1 MENKEIIDALTQI
14 PALIKAA
21 DTYKE
26 TSSHI
31 IATLA
36 EAVKQRPQA
45 VVPES
50 ELMKLKQVISTTRC
64 ALPDVNHVS
73 RELARKFSNEAASA
87 MGPIIMEKAAEAL
100 KGASVTVNHV
110 HCIEK
115 DLKDV
120 VDKKM
125 KKTISILAIIIASL
139 VETIIISA
147 ISYYYSDTYWGKR
160 YYELYTSPYLT
171 SEEKANLERN
181 AGYTGILPLNYHDD
195 PTAARLQLQQK
206 ERILKQRE
214 KEARKNNH

>member
-45 VVPES
+45 IVPES

-87 MGPIIMEKAAEAL
+87 MGPIIREKAAEAL

-125 KKTISILAIIIASL
+125 KKTVSILAIIIASL

-171 SEEKANLERN
+171 SEEKTNLERN
-181 AGYTGILPLNYHDD
+181 AGVTAILPLNYHDD
-195 PTAARLQLQQK
+195 PTTARLQLQQK

>member
-50 ELMKLKQVISTTRC
+50 ELMKLKQIISTTRC
-64 ALPDVNHVS
+64 ALPDVNYVS
-73 RELARKFSNEAASA
+73 RELARQFSNEAASA
-87 MGPIIMEKAAEAL
+87 MGPIIREKAAEAL

-110 HCIEK
+110 HCVEK

-125 KKTISILAIIIASL
+125 KKTVSIFAIIIVAL
-139 VETIIISA
+139 VETITISA

-160 YYELYTSPYLT
+160 FYELYTSSYLT
-171 SEEKANLERN
+171 PEEKANLEQK
-181 AGYTGILPLNYHDD
+181 ASVTAILPLNYHDD
-195 PTAARLQLQQK
+195 PTTARLELQQK

-214 KEARKNNH
+214 KEARKNKH

>member
-50 ELMKLKQVISTTRC
+50 ELIKLKQVISTTRC
-64 ALPDVNHVS
+64 ALPDVNHIS

-87 MGPIIMEKAAEAL
+87 MGPIIREKAAEAL

-110 HCIEK
+110 HCI
-115 DLKDV
+115 
-120 VDKKM
+120 
-125 KKTISILAIIIASL
+125 
-139 VETIIISA
+139 
-147 ISYYYSDTYWGKR
+147 
-160 YYELYTSPYLT
+160 
-171 SEEKANLERN
+171 
-181 AGYTGILPLNYHDD
+181 
-195 PTAARLQLQQK
+195 
-206 ERILKQRE
+206 
-214 KEARKNNH
+214 

>member
-14 PALIKAA
+14 PALVKAA
-21 DTYKE
+21 ETFKE

-73 RELARKFSNEAASA
+73 RELARKFSNEAATA
-87 MGPIIMEKAAEAL
+87 MGSIIREKAAEAME
-100 KGASVTVNHV
+100 GASVTVNHV

-125 KKTISILAIIIASL
+125 KKTVSILAIIIASL

-171 SEEKANLERN
+171 SEEKTNLERN
-181 AGYTGILPLNYHDD
+181 AGVTAILPLNYHDD
-195 PTAARLQLQQK
+195 PTTARLQLQQK
-206 ERILKQRE
+206 ERILKQRK

>member
-21 DTYKE
+21 DAYKE

-50 ELMKLKQVISTTRC
+50 ELMKLKQVITTTRC
-64 ALPDVNHVS
+64 ALPDVNYVS
-73 RELARKFSNEAASA
+73 RELARKISNEAASA
-87 MGPIIMEKAAEAL
+87 MGPIIREKAAEAL
-100 KGASVTVNHV
+100 KEASITVNHV

-125 KKTISILAIIIASL
+125 KKTVSILAIIIATL

-171 SEEKANLERN
+171 PEEKANLERN
-181 AGYTGILPLNYHDD
+181 ASVTAILPLNYHDD
-195 PTAARLQLQQK
+195 PTTARLQLQQK

-214 KEARKNNH
+214 KEARKNKH